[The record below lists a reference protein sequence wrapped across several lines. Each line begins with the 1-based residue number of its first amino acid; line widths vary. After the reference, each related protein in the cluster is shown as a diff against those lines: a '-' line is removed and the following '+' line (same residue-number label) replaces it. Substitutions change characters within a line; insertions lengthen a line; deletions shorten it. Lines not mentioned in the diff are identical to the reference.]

1 MSMMSVRPATTDDLP
16 ALAALMID
24 FYAESDF
31 PLTVE
36 QATSGFRGLLG
47 QADRGAI
54 FIAHAGARPAGF
66 AVLTI
71 VYSME
76 FGGLRGFVDDFFVRA
91 SSRRQGVGGA
101 LLAAIRAHAVVSG
114 LKALLV
120 EVSGENETALRVYRH
135 AGFADTGHA
144 LYRADLAPALH
155 ETPLVAD

>member
-1 MSMMSVRPATTDDLP
+1 MIAVRTATAVDLP

-24 FYAESDF
+24 FYAESSF

-36 QATSGFRGLLG
+36 QATAGFRGLLG
-47 QADRGAI
+47 QPDRGAI
-54 FIAHAGARPAGF
+54 FIGHVDNEPAGF

-76 FGGLRGFVDDFFVRA
+76 FGGLRGFVDDFFVQP
-91 SSRRQGVGGA
+91 SSRRLGVGGG
-101 LLAAIRAHAVVSG
+101 LLAAIRTHAVAAG

-120 EVSGENETALRVYRH
+120 EVSGDNDTALRVYRR

-144 LYRADLAPALH
+144 LYRAELGPALH
-155 ETPLVAD
+155 ETRVITA